1 MSASFRSFGPGPQ
14 PYRAAADTV
23 LRLLRI
29 FVPLAI
35 VGAAFYVLTE
45 RPQTVT
51 GLLRVTTDIP
61 GAEVSIDGVRT
72 GATTDTTLPRVPV
85 GRRSVTVGKTG
96 YASHPEVVFVNVIQD
111 TVALVEFRL
120 VSTKPALPLPA
131 ETLGIPVGLPEDTLA
146 LVEGMPLGDSLG
158 SYPEASLLQETTE
171 FVPVEEDTTLE
182 HELISEEPPKLV
194 PPRVSEIEGT
204 SIAVLSVPEGAE
216 IILNGD
222 SAGHQ
227 TNYTFNDLPRGTY
240 FITVRKKGYVPKPSS
255 VRVDLTRS
263 HQSELVAFE
272 FSLDETV
279 PPPQLTVIT
288 EPVAAR
294 IRVNGKPVGKGQIVL
309 DANLG
314 RFLVEFEDIVGYRT
328 PPPQEA
334 ELTPE
339 TTSIEIVGRYERLE
353 GKAFLALIPARAKTM
368 QGEGLRV
375 LVDNELL
382 VQSPGDKFHGVLLR
396 GLVAARRFVRVE
408 YEGLTQEIYV
418 DLVDDK
424 VSIVSLTVESFFSKK
439 NLRLRLEE
447 PVSVKD
453 WQKRTR
459 RQTIIEIG

>member
-14 PYRAAADTV
+14 PYRAAADTI

-51 GLLRVTTDIP
+51 GLLRVVTDIP
-61 GAEVSIDGVRT
+61 GAEISIDGVRT
-72 GATTDTTLPRVPV
+72 GATTDTTLPRIPV

-96 YASHPEVVFVNVIQD
+96 FASDPEVVFVNVIQD
-111 TVALVEFRL
+111 TVARVEFKL
-120 VSTKPALPLPA
+120 VSTKPVLPPPA
-131 ETLGIPVGLPEDTLA
+131 ESLAFPVGLPQDSLA
-146 LVEGMPLGDSLG
+146 LVEGIPLGDSLRSPLG
-158 SYPEASLLQETTE
+158 LGLVQETTE

-182 HELISEEPPKLV
+182 DELVSEEPPKPI
-194 PPRVSEIEGT
+194 PPRVSEIEET

-222 SAGHQ
+222 SVGHQ
-227 TNYTFNDLPRGTY
+227 TNYTFHDLPRGTY
-240 FITVRKKGYVPKPSS
+240 FITVCKKGYVPKPNN
-255 VRVDLTRS
+255 VRIDLTRS

-272 FSLDETV
+272 FSLDETL

-294 IRVNGKPVGKGQIVL
+294 IRVNGKPVGKGQVVL

-314 RFLVEFEDIVGYRT
+314 TFLVEFEDIIGYRT
-328 PPPQEA
+328 PPPQEG

-353 GKAFLALIPARAKTM
+353 GKAFLAVMPARAKTM
-368 QGEGLRV
+368 EGQGLRV
-375 LVDNELL
+375 SIDNELL
-382 VQSPGDKFHGVLLR
+382 VDSPGEKIHGVLLR
-396 GLVAARRFVRVE
+396 GLVAARRLVRVE

-418 DLVDDK
+418 DLEDDK
-424 VSIVSLTVESFFSKK
+424 VSVVTLTIESFFSKK
-439 NLRLRLEE
+439 NLRLRSEE
-447 PVSVKD
+447 PTTLKD